1 MKFPKR
7 AVFPKIKLNHKFS
20 WPQMNIYGDRQ
31 IAASFLDAVK
41 ANPDDA
47 WVFVSKVHSA
57 GLDLNELREVLTDGV
72 QIVVS
77 KAMYLSDPKNCL
89 TRSVYLEDPERNWR
103 RLLHLRM
110 IKEPDHNGSWKICGV
125 EQEDCVKI

>member
-1 MKFPKR
+1 
-7 AVFPKIKLNHKFS
+7 
-20 WPQMNIYGDRQ
+20 MNIYGDRQ